1 MGESL
6 GTDVELTLTGIAHGG
21 FAVGRLD
28 GRVIFVSDAI
38 PGETVTARVT
48 DDSKASFWR
57 ADAVEVGSPSPHRV
71 PHVWAEAGIDRPI
84 HTRVGGADF
93 GHIALA
99 HQREL
104 KRDVLKDALA
114 RFGKLDDAT
123 IALLLDRVGSLPGD
137 DERNGLGWRTRV
149 RLHVNEQG
157 QVGPRARRSHDI
169 IVVKSL
175 PLATEGINRIAPL
188 SDNYGMFGSV
198 DVLSPSIGDP
208 RLIVGDQ
215 KPTVIRERVGDRE
228 FRVDDNGF
236 WQVHREAATTLTAE
250 VRAAIDLD
258 HFDATALNLDLY
270 GGVGLF
276 AVALADLGGP
286 STRVTSVES
295 DERATEHAGENL
307 SEWVGAF
314 AETGTVEKWLRA
326 LDQRA
331 TPGERSRLA
340 AGTVVLDPPRSG
352 AGREVMASLGR
363 LAPAQIVYV
372 ACDPVALSR
381 DIAFARDHGYRPT
394 RLRALDLF
402 PHTHHVETIVT
413 FVKDG
418 NPRG

>member
-1 MGESL
+1 MGDAI
-6 GTDVELTLTGIAHGG
+6 GTDIELTLTGIAHGG
-21 FAVGRLD
+21 FAVGRVD
-28 GRVIFVSDAI
+28 GRVVFVSDAI
-38 PGETVTARVT
+38 PGETVIARVT

-57 ADAVEVGSPSPHRV
+57 ADAVSIVEASTHRV

-84 HTRVGGADF
+84 HARVGGADF
-93 GHIALA
+93 GHIALT

-104 KRDVLKDALA
+104 KRDVLKDSLR

-123 IALLLDRVGSLPGD
+123 VGLLLDRVDALPGD
-137 DERNGLGWRTRV
+137 DDRGGLAWRTRV

-188 SDNYGMFGSV
+188 ADNYGMTGSV
-198 DVLSPSIGDP
+198 DVLSPSVGEP
-208 RLIVGDQ
+208 RLIVGEQ
-215 KPTVIRERVGDRE
+215 KPTVIRERVGNRE
-228 FRVDDNGF
+228 FQVDDNGF
-236 WQVHREAATTLTAE
+236 WQVHREAATTLTDA
-250 VRAAIDLD
+250 VRAAIDPD
-258 HFDATALNLDLY
+258 RFDATALNLDLY

-276 AVALADLGGP
+276 AVALAELGGS

-307 SEWVGAF
+307 SDWVGAF

-326 LDQRA
+326 LDSRA
-331 TPGERSRLA
+331 TPSERSRLA
-340 AGTVVLDPPRSG
+340 AATVILDPPRAG
-352 AGREVMASLGR
+352 AGRDVMAMLGR

-381 DIAFARDHGYRPT
+381 DIAFAREHGYQPT
-394 RLRALDLF
+394 RLRAFDMF
-402 PHTHHVETIVT
+402 PHTHHLETIVT
-413 FVKDG
+413 LAKKND
-418 NPRG
+418 

>member
-1 MGESL
+1 
-6 GTDVELTLTGIAHGG
+6 V
-21 FAVGRLD
+21 V
-28 GRVIFVSDAI
+28 FVSDAI
-38 PGETVTARVT
+38 PGETVIARVT

-57 ADAVEVGSPSPHRV
+57 ADAVSIVDASPHRV

-84 HTRVGGADF
+84 HARVGGADF

-104 KRDVLKDALA
+104 KRDVLKDSLA
-114 RFGKLDDAT
+114 RFGKLDEAT
-123 IALLLDRVGSLPGD
+123 IALLLDRVTALPGD
-137 DERNGLGWRTRV
+137 DDRGGLAWRTRV
-149 RLHVNEQG
+149 RLHVNDQG

-175 PLATEGINRIAPL
+175 PLASEGINQIAPL
-188 SDNYGMFGSV
+188 ADNYGMTGSV
-198 DVLSPSIGDP
+198 DVLSPSIGEP
-208 RLIVGDQ
+208 RLIVGEQ
-215 KPTVIRERVGDRE
+215 KPSVIRERVGNRE
-228 FRVDDNGF
+228 FQVDDNGF
-236 WQVHREAATTLTAE
+236 WQVHREAATTLTDE
-250 VRAAIDLD
+250 VRAAIDSER
-258 HFDATALNLDLY
+258 FDPTALNLDLY

-286 STRVTSVES
+286 STRITSVES

-314 AETGTVEKWLRA
+314 AETGMVDKWLRA
-326 LDQRA
+326 LDTRA

-340 AGTVVLDPPRSG
+340 AGTIILDPPRSG
-352 AGREVMASLGR
+352 AGREVMALLGR
-363 LAPAQIVYV
+363 IGPAQIVYV

-402 PHTHHVETIVT
+402 PHTHHLETIVT
-413 FVKDG
+413 LV
-418 NPRG
+418 REQS

>member
-6 GTDVELTLTGIAHGG
+6 GTDIELTVTGIAHGG

-28 GRVIFVSDAI
+28 GRVVFVNDAI
-38 PGETVTARVT
+38 PGETVVARVT

-57 ADAVEVGSPSPHRV
+57 ADAVSIVDASPHRI

-84 HTRVGGADF
+84 HARVGGADF

-99 HQREL
+99 HQRTL
-104 KRDVLKDALA
+104 KRDVLKDSLA
-114 RFGKLDDAT
+114 RFGKLDEPT
-123 IALLLDRVGSLPGD
+123 IALLLDRVTALPGD
-137 DERNGLGWRTRV
+137 DARGGLGWRTRV
-149 RLHVNEQG
+149 RLHVNDQG

-175 PLATEGINRIAPL
+175 PLASDGINQIAPL
-188 SDNYGMFGSV
+188 ADNYGMTGSV
-198 DVLSPSIGDP
+198 DVLSPSIGEP
-208 RLIVGDQ
+208 RLIVGEQ
-215 KPTVIRERVGDRE
+215 KPTVIRERVGNRE
-228 FRVDDNGF
+228 FQVDDNGF
-236 WQVHREAATTLTAE
+236 WQVHREAATTLTDE
-250 VRAAIDLD
+250 VRAAIDPD
-258 HFDATALNLDLY
+258 RFDPTALNLDLY

-286 STRVTSVES
+286 STRITSVES

-314 AETGTVEKWLRA
+314 AETGTVDKWLRA
-326 LDQRA
+326 LDARA
-331 TPGERSRLA
+331 TPGEQSRLA
-340 AGTVVLDPPRSG
+340 AGTVILDPPRSG
-352 AGREVMASLGR
+352 AGREVMAVLGR

-402 PHTHHVETIVT
+402 PHTHHIETIVT
-413 FVKDG
+413 LV
-418 NPRG
+418 REQS

>member
-1 MGESL
+1 MGDAT
-6 GTDVELTLTGIAHGG
+6 GTDIELALTGIAHGG

-28 GRVIFVSDAI
+28 GRVVFVSDAI
-38 PGETVTARVT
+38 PGETVVARVT

-57 ADAVEVGSPSPHRV
+57 ADAVSIVDASPHRV

-84 HTRVGGADF
+84 HARVGGADF

-99 HQREL
+99 HQRVL
-104 KRDVLKDALA
+104 KRDVLKDSLA
-114 RFGKLDDAT
+114 RFGKLDEAT
-123 IALLLDRVGSLPGD
+123 IALLLDRVTALPGD
-137 DERNGLGWRTRV
+137 EDRGGLAWRTRV
-149 RLHVNEQG
+149 RLHVSDQG

-175 PLATEGINRIAPL
+175 PLASEGINRIAPL
-188 SDNYGMFGSV
+188 ADNYGMTGSV
-198 DVLSPSIGDP
+198 DVLSPSIGEP
-208 RLIVGDQ
+208 RLIVGEQ
-215 KPTVIRERVGDRE
+215 KPTVICERVGNRE

-236 WQVHREAATTLTAE
+236 WQVHREAATTLTDE
-250 VRAAIDLD
+250 VRAAIDSER
-258 HFDATALNLDLY
+258 FDPTALNLDLY

-286 STRVTSVES
+286 STRITSVES

-314 AETGTVEKWLRA
+314 AETGMVDKWLRA
-326 LDQRA
+326 LDARA

-340 AGTVVLDPPRSG
+340 AGTVILDPPRAG
-352 AGREVMASLGR
+352 AGREVMAILGR

-381 DIAFARDHGYRPT
+381 DIAFAREHGYRPT
-394 RLRALDLF
+394 RLRAIDLF
-402 PHTHHVETIVT
+402 PHTHHLETIVT
-413 FVKDG
+413 LV
-418 NPRG
+418 RERS

>member
-1 MGESL
+1 MGDAI
-6 GTDVELTLTGIAHGG
+6 GTDIELTLTGIAHGG
-21 FAVGRLD
+21 FAVGRVD
-28 GRVIFVSDAI
+28 GRVMFVSDAI
-38 PGETVTARVT
+38 PGETVIARVT

-57 ADAVEVGSPSPHRV
+57 ADAVSIVEASTHRV

-84 HTRVGGADF
+84 HARVGGADF
-93 GHIALA
+93 GHIALT

-104 KRDVLKDALA
+104 KRDVLKDSLR

-123 IALLLDRVGSLPGD
+123 VGLPLDRVDALPGD
-137 DERNGLGWRTRV
+137 DDRGGLAWRTRV

-188 SDNYGMFGSV
+188 ADNYGMTGSV
-198 DVLSPSIGDP
+198 DVLSPSVGEP
-208 RLIVGDQ
+208 RLIVGEQ
-215 KPTVIRERVGDRE
+215 KPTVIRERVGNRE
-228 FRVDDNGF
+228 FQVDDNGF
-236 WQVHREAATTLTAE
+236 WQVHREAATTLTDA
-250 VRAAIDLD
+250 VRAAIDPD
-258 HFDATALNLDLY
+258 RFDATALNLDLY

-276 AVALADLGGP
+276 AVALAELGGS

-307 SEWVGAF
+307 SDWVGAF

-326 LDQRA
+326 LDSRA
-331 TPGERSRLA
+331 TPSERSRLA
-340 AGTVVLDPPRSG
+340 AATVILDPPRAG
-352 AGREVMASLGR
+352 AGRDVMAVLGR

-381 DIAFARDHGYRPT
+381 DIAFAREHGYQPT
-394 RLRALDLF
+394 RLRAFDMF
-402 PHTHHVETIVT
+402 PHTHHLETIVT
-413 FVKDG
+413 LAKKND
-418 NPRG
+418 

>member
-1 MGESL
+1 MGESI

-57 ADAVEVGSPSPHRV
+57 ADAIAVSSPSPHRV

-84 HTRVGGADF
+84 HARVGGADF
-93 GHIALA
+93 GHIALS

-104 KRDVLKDALA
+104 KRDVLKDALS
-114 RFGKLDDAT
+114 RFGKLDET
-123 IALLLDRVGSLPGD
+123 EIGLLLDRVESLPGD

-157 QVGPRARRSHDI
+157 QVGPRARRSHDV

-208 RLIVGDQ
+208 RLIVGEQ
-215 KPTVIRERVGDRE
+215 KPTVIRERVGNRE

-236 WQVHREAATTLTAE
+236 WQVHREAATILTAE
-250 VRAAIDLD
+250 VRAAIDPD
-258 HFDATALNLDLY
+258 FFDATALNLDLY

-276 AVALADLGGP
+276 AVALAD
-286 STRVTSVES
+286 
-295 DERATEHAGENL
+295 
-307 SEWVGAF
+307 
-314 AETGTVEKWLRA
+314 
-326 LDQRA
+326 
-331 TPGERSRLA
+331 
-340 AGTVVLDPPRSG
+340 
-352 AGREVMASLGR
+352 
-363 LAPAQIVYV
+363 
-372 ACDPVALSR
+372 
-381 DIAFARDHGYRPT
+381 
-394 RLRALDLF
+394 
-402 PHTHHVETIVT
+402 
-413 FVKDG
+413 
-418 NPRG
+418 

>member
-1 MGESL
+1 
-6 GTDVELTLTGIAHGG
+6 V
-21 FAVGRLD
+21 V
-28 GRVIFVSDAI
+28 FVSDAI
-38 PGETVTARVT
+38 PGETVIARVT

-57 ADAVEVGSPSPHRV
+57 ADAVSIVDASPHRV
-71 PHVWAEAGIDRPI
+71 PHVWAEAGIDRHI
-84 HTRVGGADF
+84 HARVGGADF

-104 KRDVLKDALA
+104 KRDVLKDSLA
-114 RFGKLDDAT
+114 RFGKLDEAT
-123 IALLLDRVGSLPGD
+123 IALLLDRVTALPGD
-137 DERNGLGWRTRV
+137 DDRGGLAWRTRV

-175 PLATEGINRIAPL
+175 PLASEGINQIAPL
-188 SDNYGMFGSV
+188 ADNYGMTGSV
-198 DVLSPSIGDP
+198 DVLSPSIGEP
-208 RLIVGDQ
+208 RLIVGEQ
-215 KPTVIRERVGDRE
+215 KPTVIRERVGNRE
-228 FRVDDNGF
+228 FQVDDNGF
-236 WQVHREAATTLTAE
+236 WQVHREAATTLTDE
-250 VRAAIDLD
+250 VRAAIDSER
-258 HFDATALNLDLY
+258 FDPTALNLDLY

-286 STRVTSVES
+286 STRITSVES

-314 AETGTVEKWLRA
+314 AETGMVDKWLRA
-326 LDQRA
+326 LDARA

-340 AGTVVLDPPRSG
+340 AGTVILDPPRSG
-352 AGREVMASLGR
+352 AGREVMAILGR
-363 LAPAQIVYV
+363 IGPAQIVYV

-402 PHTHHVETIVT
+402 PHTHHLETIVT
-413 FVKDG
+413 LV
-418 NPRG
+418 REQS

>member
-1 MGESL
+1 MGDATR
-6 GTDVELTLTGIAHGG
+6 TDIELALTGIAHGG

-28 GRVIFVSDAI
+28 GRVVFVSDAI
-38 PGETVTARVT
+38 PGETVIARVT

-57 ADAVEVGSPSPHRV
+57 ADAVSTVESSPHRV

-84 HTRVGGADF
+84 HARVGGADF

-104 KRDVLKDALA
+104 KRDVLKDSLA
-114 RFGKLDDAT
+114 RFGKLDEST
-123 IALLLDRVGSLPGD
+123 IALLLDRVTALPGD
-137 DERNGLGWRTRV
+137 EDRGGLAWRTRV
-149 RLHVNEQG
+149 RLHVNDQG

-175 PLATEGINRIAPL
+175 PLASEGINRIAPL
-188 SDNYGMFGSV
+188 ADNYGMTGSV
-198 DVLSPSIGDP
+198 DVLSPSVGEP
-208 RLIVGDQ
+208 RLIVGEQ
-215 KPTVIRERVGDRE
+215 KPTVIRERVGNRE
-228 FRVDDNGF
+228 FQVDDNGF
-236 WQVHREAATTLTAE
+236 WQVHREAATTLTDE
-250 VRAAIDLD
+250 VRAAIDPER
-258 HFDATALNLDLY
+258 FDPTALNLDLY

-286 STRVTSVES
+286 STRITSVES

-314 AETGTVEKWLRA
+314 AETGMVDKWLRA
-326 LDQRA
+326 LDARA

-340 AGTVVLDPPRSG
+340 AGTVILDPPRSG
-352 AGREVMASLGR
+352 AGREVMALLGR
-363 LAPAQIVYV
+363 IAPAQIVYV

-402 PHTHHVETIVT
+402 PHTHHLETIVT
-413 FVKDG
+413 FV
-418 NPRG
+418 REQS

>member
-1 MGESL
+1 MGDAT
-6 GTDVELTLTGIAHGG
+6 GTDIELELTGIAHGG

-28 GRVIFVSDAI
+28 GRVVFVSDAI
-38 PGETVTARVT
+38 PGETVVARVT

-57 ADAVEVGSPSPHRV
+57 ADAVSIVTASPHRV

-84 HTRVGGADF
+84 HARVGGADF
-93 GHIALA
+93 GHITLA

-104 KRDVLKDALA
+104 KRDVLKDSLG
-114 RFGKLDDAT
+114 RFGKLDEST
-123 IALLLDRVGSLPGD
+123 VALLLDRVTALPGD
-137 DERNGLGWRTRV
+137 EARGGLGWRTRV

-175 PLATEGINRIAPL
+175 PLASEGINRIAPL
-188 SDNYGMFGSV
+188 ADNYGMTGSV
-198 DVLSPSIGDP
+198 DVLSPSIGEP
-208 RLIVGDQ
+208 RLIVGEQ
-215 KPTVIRERVGDRE
+215 KPTVIRERVGNRE
-228 FRVDDNGF
+228 FQVDDNGF
-236 WQVHREAATTLTAE
+236 WQVHREAATTLTDE
-250 VRAAIDLD
+250 VRAAIDPD
-258 HFDATALNLDLY
+258 RFDPTALNLDLY

-286 STRVTSVES
+286 STRITSVES

-314 AETGTVEKWLRA
+314 AETGVVDKWLRA
-326 LDQRA
+326 LDVRA

-340 AGTVVLDPPRSG
+340 AGTVILDPPRSG
-352 AGREVMASLGR
+352 AGREVMATLGR

-381 DIAFARDHGYRPT
+381 DIAFAREHGYRPT

-402 PHTHHVETIVT
+402 PHTHHLETIVT
-413 FVKDG
+413 LV
-418 NPRG
+418 RA

>member
-1 MGESL
+1 MGEAL
-6 GTDVELTLTGIAHGG
+6 GTDIELTVTGIAHGG

-28 GRVIFVSDAI
+28 GRVVFVSDAV
-38 PGETVTARVT
+38 PGETVVARVT

-57 ADAVEVGSPSPHRV
+57 ADAVSVVDASEHRV
-71 PHVWAEAGIDRPI
+71 PHVWAEASIDRPI
-84 HTRVGGADF
+84 HARVGGADF

-99 HQREL
+99 HQRTL
-104 KRDVLKDALA
+104 KREVLKDSLA
-114 RFGKLDDAT
+114 RFGKLDEAT
-123 IALLLDRVGSLPGD
+123 IALLLDRVESLPGD
-137 DERNGLGWRTRV
+137 DANGGLGWRTRV

-188 SDNYGMFGSV
+188 ADNYGMSGNV

-208 RLIVGDQ
+208 RLIVGEQ

-236 WQVHREAATTLTAE
+236 WQVHHAAATTLSDE
-250 VRAAIDLD
+250 VRAAIDPAR
-258 HFDATALNLDLY
+258 FDATALNLDLY
-270 GGVGLF
+270 GGVGLL

-286 STRVTSVES
+286 STRITSVES

-314 AETGTVEKWLRA
+314 AETGSVEKWLRA
-326 LDQRA
+326 LDSRA

-340 AGTVVLDPPRSG
+340 AATVILDPPRSG
-352 AGREVMASLGR
+352 AGREVMATLGK
-363 LAPAQIVYV
+363 LAPSQIIYV

-381 DIAFARDHGYRPT
+381 DIAFAREHGYRPT
-394 RLRALDLF
+394 RLRALDMF
-402 PHTHHVETIVT
+402 PHTHHLETIVT
-413 FVKDG
+413 LVKD
-418 NPRG
+418 

>member
-1 MGESL
+1 MGDAI
-6 GTDVELTLTGIAHGG
+6 GTDIELTLTGIAHGG

-28 GRVIFVSDAI
+28 GRVVFVSDAI
-38 PGETVTARVT
+38 PGETVVARVS

-57 ADAVEVGSPSPHRV
+57 ADAVSVITASEHRV
-71 PHVWAEAGIDRPI
+71 THVWAEAAIERPV
-84 HTRVGGADF
+84 HARVGGADF

-99 HQREL
+99 HQRTL

-114 RFGKLDDAT
+114 RFGKLDEAT
-123 IALLLDRVGSLPGD
+123 IALLLDRVESLPGD

-175 PLATEGINRIAPL
+175 PLATDGINQIAPL
-188 SDNYGMFGSV
+188 SDNYGMSGWV
-198 DVLSPSIGDP
+198 DVLSPTVGDP
-208 RLIVGDQ
+208 RLIVGEQ

-236 WQVHREAATTLTAE
+236 WQVHREAAATLSRE
-250 VRAAIDLD
+250 VRAAIDPD
-258 HFDATALNLDLY
+258 HFDPTALNLDLY
-270 GGVGLF
+270 GGVGLL

-286 STRVTSVES
+286 STRVTSVEA

-314 AETGTVEKWLRA
+314 AETGTVDKWLRA

-331 TPGERSRLA
+331 TPGERVRLA
-340 AGTVVLDPPRSG
+340 AGTVILDPPRSG
-352 AGREVMASLGR
+352 AGREVMATLGR

-372 ACDPVALSR
+372 ACDPVALAR
-381 DIAFARDHGYRPT
+381 DIAFAREHGYRPT
-394 RLRALDLF
+394 RLRAFDMF
-402 PHTHHVETIVT
+402 PHTHHLETIVT
-413 FVKDG
+413 FVKDAH
-418 NPRG
+418 